1 MKKLNIFLS
10 ILFAILSTGCN
21 ELPEELFEKYAVI
34 IRSGYHEW
42 AIPFSNESSV
52 ATSISVAVSG
62 TSVIS
67 EDMDVEIAVNSA
79 LLDEYN
85 FEKFRNDEASYYTLL
100 PEDCYSFESM
110 KTTIKAG
117 DEYALI
123 PLNLNLNNMD
133 KYKNYVLPVEIV
145 SVSKHS
151 IGINGY
157 NQSLINIVLVN
168 YYSGSYTM
176 AVDLRSSE
184 GNIFINQEQ
193 SLRTVDL
200 NSCYFHVPYLNKASE
215 KEDYIINMKVNSDST
230 LAFSANNA
238 DIELAFATPNKEK
251 DNEINIVQITE
262 TEKKTKTIKFFI
274 DYSYMDKSNTEIAP
288 IRRNIKG
295 YFLREVKME

>member
-1 MKKLNIFLS
+1 MKKLNIFLG
-10 ILFAILSTGCN
+10 ILFTILLAGCDD
-21 ELPEELFEKYAVI
+21 LPKEQFDKYAVI

-42 AIPFSNESSV
+42 SIPFSNESTV

-67 EDMDVEIAVNSA
+67 EDMDVQIDVNSD

-85 FEKFRNDEASYYTLL
+85 FEKFRNDVASYYTLL

-123 PLNLNLNNMD
+123 PLNLNLTKMD

-151 IGINGY
+151 IGINDY
-157 NQSLINIVLVN
+157 NKSLINIVLKN
-168 YYSGSYTM
+168 DYSGSYTM

-184 GNIFINQEQ
+184 GDIFINQEQ
-193 SLRTVDL
+193 GLKTVDL
-200 NSCYFHVPYLNKASE
+200 STCYFHVPYLNKTSE
-215 KEDYIINMKVNSDST
+215 KEDYIINVKVNSDST
-230 LAFSANNA
+230 LTFFSNNT
-238 DIELAFATPNKEK
+238 DIELNFATSNKEK
-251 DNEINIVQITE
+251 DKETNIIQITE
-262 TEKKTKTIKFFI
+262 TEKKTKTYKYFL
-274 DYSYMDKSNTEIAP
+274 DYSYMDKSNSEIAP
-288 IRRNIKG
+288 VRRNIKG
-295 YFLREVKME
+295 YFLKEVKIE